1 MQNLALNVWLLGI
14 GVLLSFGT
22 THAQNAPAPET
33 TSIPAA
39 RPAPG
44 SAATTQAKPA
54 ASAPKAAE
62 PAKTP
67 PPANKL
73 KLVAKRSCL
82 NPGKVTSSVRTAPP
96 NSVALSRTVTDLP
109 LLANKAAA
117 LKPLIPDPIITI
129 FDMRDLLTIIDG
141 RTIPAIDFDH
151 DIFKKVRCNHYWQ
164 WH

>member
-1 MQNLALNVWLLGI
+1 MFASRSITIPIDFPSGKTEQYGFAD
-14 GVLLSFGT
+14 GT
-22 THAQNAPAPET
+22 NSKPLRIK
-33 TSIPAA
+33 SSLRAA
-39 RPAPG
+39 I
-44 SAATTQAKPA
+44 
-54 ASAPKAAE
+54 
-62 PAKTP
+62 TP

-109 LLANKAAA
+109 FLANKAAA

-151 DIFKKVRCNHYWQ
+151 DNIQKVRCNHYW
-164 WH
+164 